1 MRILFAGTELYPH
14 VTVGGLAD
22 VMAALP
28 LALRARGADLRLL
41 LPGFPVLLQAAAPL
55 APVRQLADLMGGGGA
70 RLLLGR
76 TPAGVPVY
84 LLDQPAFF
92 GSGPPYED
100 RADTPRRFAALSW
113 IAARLAKEGDDGWRP
128 DILHVHDWPVALA
141 PAYLAFEPGPRP
153 AALLTIHNLA
163 YQGIFPKSLLP
174 DLRLPLEHFTP
185 ADLEYYD
192 QICFLKAGLV
202 HADRISTVSPTYAR
216 EIQDPS
222 KGGLHGLLAARGR
235 DLVGILNGVDAGVW
249 TPSGNLHLAFPYD
262 LDRLDRRTLNKAA
275 LQRELGLREDPEAL
289 LFAIVSRFAPQK
301 GLDLVLE
308 VLPRLARLG
317 AQLAVLGQGDGALE
331 TAFRAAPRRYP
342 GRVASRIGYD
352 TGLSHRCY
360 GGADVILVPSREE
373 PCGLTQLY
381 AQAYGALPL
390 VRRTGGL
397 ADTVLDPDDSQP
409 GSPPATGF
417 VFEEATAAD
426 LAGALDRA
434 CARYRS
440 DPAAWRTMQR
450 AAMGQD
456 RGWDR
461 PAQAYLDLYGE
472 MAARR
477 G

>member
-28 LALRARGADLRLL
+28 MALRARGADLRLL
-41 LPGFPVLLQAAAPL
+41 LPGFPALLQAAAPL
-55 APVRQLADLMGGGGA
+55 APIRQLPDLMGGGGA

-76 TPAGVPVY
+76 TPAGVPAY

-100 RADTPRRFAALSW
+100 RTDTPRRFAALSW
-113 IAARLAKEGDDGWRP
+113 VAARLAKKGDDGWSP
-128 DILHVHDWPVALA
+128 DILHVHDWQVALA
-141 PAYLAFEPGPRP
+141 PAYMDFEPGPRP
-153 AALLTIHNLA
+153 ASLLTIHNLA
-163 YQGIFPKSLLP
+163 YQGIFPKTLLP
-174 DLRLPLEHFTP
+174 DLRLPPERFTP

-216 EIQDPS
+216 EIRDPS

-235 DLVGILNGVDAGVW
+235 DLAGILNGVDPAVW

-262 LDRLDRRTLNKAA
+262 ADRLDRRALNKAA

-331 TAFRAAPRRYP
+331 AAFRAASRQYP
-342 GRVASRIGYD
+342 GRMAVRIGYD

-381 AQAYGALPL
+381 AQAFGALPL

-397 ADTVLDPDDSQP
+397 ADTVLDPDGTRP
-409 GSPPATGF
+409 GGPPATGF
-417 VFEEATAAD
+417 VFEEASAVD
-426 LAGALDRA
+426 LGDALDRA
-434 CARYRS
+434 CALYRS
-440 DPAAWRTMQR
+440 DPGAWRTMQR

-456 RGWDR
+456 KGWDH
-461 PAQAYLDLYGE
+461 PAQAYLDLYGA